1 MPNTMNRNPD
11 KRVSLKDR
19 QRVLDLTHQGLSVA
33 QIAERMAMSAPT
45 VKKVMAQGLQQCAR
59 CNRWTDR
66 GALCPVCS
74 LPADGLLNE
83 RLKAFR
89 TVADLSQMALALEIG
104 VHVSRVRNWEKGR
117 TQPNE
122 TEIAMLAEGLGLA
135 VEELTGNAQALRGG

>member
-19 QRVLDLTHQGLSVA
+19 QRVLDLTNQGLSVA

-45 VKKVMAQGLQQCAR
+45 VKKIMVQGIQQCAG
-59 CNRWTDR
+59 CNRLTDR
-66 GALCPVCS
+66 GELCPVCS
-74 LPADGLLNE
+74 LPADAPPNE

-89 TVADLSQMALALEIG
+89 TVADVSQMALALQIG

-122 TEIAMLAEGLGLA
+122 TEMAMLAEGLGLD
-135 VEELTGNAQALRGG
+135 VQDLTGNAQAPKDG